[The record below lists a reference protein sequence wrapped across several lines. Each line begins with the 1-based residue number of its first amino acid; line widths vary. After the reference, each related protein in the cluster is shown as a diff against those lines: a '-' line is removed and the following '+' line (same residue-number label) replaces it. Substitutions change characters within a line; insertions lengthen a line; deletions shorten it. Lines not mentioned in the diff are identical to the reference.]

1 MYGRAMV
8 SSDRRQRP
16 LAGGAP
22 REPRPRATRSF
33 GTPSFSRM
41 PALDSPDLAAI
52 RESLLA
58 AQRVVISTHIRPDG
72 DALGSE
78 IAVGRWL
85 RSMGKAVYCLNA
97 DPEPKPLRWLMDEQ
111 PKKLV
116 RTYDTGALSHAE
128 LIAGADALLVVDT
141 GNEHRLGTTGGP
153 FRAAAEAGTPTLLID
168 HHPDPDAWFTERC
181 VRTDASAAGEIVY
194 DLIAGHDPDG
204 IDRAIATALYVAIMT
219 DTGSFRFGA
228 TSPRTH
234 AIISDLLARGDFSPE
249 PIHVAV
255 YDGKSPES
263 LRLLGLALGTIST
276 HYGGRLASMTISQDT
291 LQASGADFQDTE
303 GLISY
308 ALSLEGVVSA
318 VIFLETLSGIKVSFR
333 SKGDCPINGWASRFG
348 GGGHANASG
357 AYVRGKTLEQVRRD
371 VLDSAPAHV
380 TAPPELAAEADGERE
395 LSDADLALLAQFK
408 GSL

>member
-1 MYGRAMV
+1 
-8 SSDRRQRP
+8 
-16 LAGGAP
+16 
-22 REPRPRATRSF
+22 
-33 GTPSFSRM
+33 M
-41 PALDSPDLAAI
+41 PALDSPDLASI
-52 RESLLA
+52 REALLA
-58 AQRVVISTHIRPDG
+58 AQRVVVTTHIRPDG

-78 IAVGRWL
+78 IALARWL
-85 RSMGKAVYCLNA
+85 RGMGKAVYCLNA
-97 DPEPKPLRWLMDEQ
+97 DPEPKPLRWLLDEQ

-128 LIAGADALLVVDT
+128 LIAGADALVVVDV
-141 GNEHRLGTTGGP
+141 GAEHRLGTTGGP
-153 FRAAAEAGTPTLLID
+153 FRAAADAGKPTYLLD
-168 HHPDPDAWFTERC
+168 HHPDPENWFTERC
-181 VRTDASAAGEIVY
+181 VRADAAAAGEIVY
-194 DLIAGHDPDG
+194 DLIAGHDPDA
-204 IDRAIATALYVAIMT
+204 IDGAVATALYVAIMT

-234 AIISDLLARGDFSPE
+234 AIISDLLTRGGISPE

-255 YDGKSPES
+255 YDGKTREA
-263 LRLLGLALGTIST
+263 LRLLGRALGTIET

-357 AYVRGKTLEQVRRD
+357 AYVRDKTLEQVRRE
-371 VLDSAPAHV
+371 VIDSAPPHV
-380 TAPPELAAEADGERE
+380 TAPPELAAEAEADHE
-395 LSDADLALLAQFK
+395 LSPDDLALLAQFK